1 MVENHHVVC
10 LSSPSI
16 RPIAATTCDLDVR
29 IGIHFYTGRGQ
40 GRPNMEWA
48 VANLD
53 ARRLDASLVTIEIA
67 TFDDTP
73 EVLASGPMKRCSCAS
88 GFTVSRACSDFE

>member
-29 IGIHFYTGRGQ
+29 NGIHFDTGRGQ

-48 VANLD
+48 MAYLD
-53 ARRLDASLVTIEIA
+53 AGRLDASLVTIEIA
-67 TFDDTP
+67 AFDDTP
-73 EVLASGPMKRCSCAS
+73 EVLASGPMKAVLVRERIH
-88 GFTVSRACSDFE
+88 G

>member
-1 MVENHHVVC
+1 
-10 LSSPSI
+10 
-16 RPIAATTCDLDVR
+16 VR

-67 TFDDTP
+67 AFDDTP

>member
-1 MVENHHVVC
+1 MSV
-10 LSSPSI
+10 SSPSI

-48 VANLD
+48 VAAYLG

-67 TFDDTP
+67 AFDDTP
-73 EVLASGPMKRCSCAS
+73 EVLASGPMKAVLVRERIH
-88 GFTVSRACSDFE
+88 G